1 MIPIDYRG
9 FCRDLCSLAEEGTV
23 PMERIDEAVR
33 RILKLKFELGLF
45 ERPNTLPADYPRYG
59 CEEHRQASYAA
70 AAEAITLLKNDG
82 GLLPL
87 DPAAERRILVCGPN
101 AQSRR
106 ALCGG
111 WTVTW
116 QGHGIEHHPELC
128 KTLAEAIGERFGHRN
143 VEVIPGVSY
152 DAHESRYD
160 TERRDRFDEAAEAA
174 RRADVVVLCLGENS
188 YCEKPGDLNDLAL
201 DPLQTELAE
210 RIAATGKPVVL
221 VLSEGRPRLI
231 SKFSARIPA
240 IVQSY
245 LPGPQG
251 ADAVA
256 DVLTGKVNPSGKLPY
271 TYPAFPNSLAVYY
284 HKYADEQRNTD
295 ATYKYEGDYNP
306 EFVFGHGL
314 SYTAF
319 AYSGAKLTHEG
330 DEIVITADVTNTGLR
345 DGQEVVQALL
355 ARPLRIAH
363 PRRQTTAQIRENRIE
378 ARPDPHRGVPNHDG
392 RSRVPQPRK
401 RTHRRTRRIPVRN
414 RRLVRRYSGNAAF
427 QTIKRIM
434 KKYLCILLSALLAA
448 CGTKNAAT
456 PVLPDAEGFRNDR
469 RRKTRSAL
477 HPRQQYGLHRADHQ
491 FRSPRGVDTRPRP

>member
-1 MIPIDYRG
+1 M
-9 FCRDLCSLAEEGTV
+9 
-23 PMERIDEAVR
+23 
-33 RILKLKFELGLF
+33 
-45 ERPNTLPADYPRYG
+45 
-59 CEEHRQASYAA
+59 
-70 AAEAITLLKNDG
+70 
-82 GLLPL
+82 
-87 DPAAERRILVCGPN
+87 
-101 AQSRR
+101 
-106 ALCGG
+106 CGG

-256 DVLTGKVNPSGKLPY
+256 DVLMGKVSCKFRKIGVNDQFGQSGK
-271 TYPAFPNSLAVYY
+271 A
-284 HKYADEQRNTD
+284 ADVLRE
-295 ATYKYEGDYNP
+295 Y
-306 EFVFGHGL
+306 GL
-314 SYTAF
+314 
-319 AYSGAKLTHEG
+319 
-330 DEIVITADVTNTGLR
+330 TAD
-345 DGQEVVQALL
+345 Q
-355 ARPLRIAH
+355 IAD
-363 PRRQTTAQIRENRIE
+363 RIRE
-378 ARPDPHRGVPNHDG
+378 
-392 RSRVPQPRK
+392 
-401 RTHRRTRRIPVRN
+401 T
-414 RRLVRRYSGNAAF
+414 L
-427 QTIKRIM
+427 
-434 KKYLCILLSALLAA
+434 
-448 CGTKNAAT
+448 
-456 PVLPDAEGFRNDR
+456 
-469 RRKTRSAL
+469 
-477 HPRQQYGLHRADHQ
+477 
-491 FRSPRGVDTRPRP
+491 